1 MRKGVLRKVDLRAAH
16 LHNLVVLGTFSWNDE
31 VARHIRKENQLFVE
45 FFIVLVSLSKEFGG
59 FSLEFGDLFLDLFG
73 LGLLAVLHQTANL
86 LGELILL
93 GHDGVALCLEISSVS
108 VQLED
113 FFHDGPRIEILYC
126 QLLDHALRIV
136 TKRLE
141 CKHSI

>member
-1 MRKGVLRKVDLRAAH
+1 MLRKVDLRTAH
-16 LHNLVVLGTFSWNDE
+16 LHNLIVLSALSRDNE
-31 VARHIRKENQLFVE
+31 VARHIRKKNQLFVE

-73 LGLLAVLHQTANL
+73 LGLLAFLHQSADL
-86 LGELILL
+86 LGEQILL
-93 GHDGVALCLEISSVS
+93 GHDGVALSLESPSVG
-108 VQLED
+108 VQFED

-126 QLLDHALRIV
+126 QLLDHMLRIV

-141 CKHSI
+141 CKHIIE